1 LIKNFSQ
8 PMTLSA
14 SQTSLRVP
22 FFDLDYDE
30 SEERAILE
38 VLQSKWISMGPRT
51 EEFEKRFAQALGA
64 KHAVAVSN
72 CTAALHLSMILI
84 GVGPGDEVV
93 VPSLTFV
100 ATAACVK
107 MVGAKPVFADVSSL
121 DDWRISPRE
130 IEDKI
135 TPRTKAIIPMH
146 YGGEGA
152 DMKKIME
159 IAREKKLFVVE
170 DACHAPLGEI
180 EGGKLG
186 TFGELGCFSFYS
198 NKNLSTGEGGMLVTD
213 SDEYAERARLL
224 RAHGMTTSARQRHEG
239 QEFYEV
245 LEHGFNYRM
254 DDLRSC
260 LGLVQLEKLPE
271 RMKRRSEIASRY
283 HKQLSNQKGLRLP
296 ENERKPSSV
305 HHLFTVLLD
314 EGIDRAGFRAHMRKL
329 GVDTS
334 MHYPPVHMFTGFN
347 EQGVPLPVT
356 EEVGKRSVSLP
367 IFNQIS
373 NQQIDYVCDSVSKT
387 LKELS

>member
-1 LIKNFSQ
+1 
-8 PMTLSA
+8 MTPS
-14 SQTSLRVP
+14 SSPTSLRVP

-30 SEERAILE
+30 CEERAILD

-72 CTAALHLSMILI
+72 CTAALHLSMILL
-84 GVGPGDEVV
+84 GVGPGDEVI

-100 ATAACVK
+100 ATAACVR

-121 DDWRISPRE
+121 DDWRISPRD

-152 DMKKIME
+152 DIKKIME
-159 IAREKKLFVVE
+159 IARENELFVVE

-213 SDEYAERARLL
+213 NDEHAERARLL

-260 LGLVQLEKLPE
+260 LGLVQLKKLPE
-271 RMKRRSEIASRY
+271 RIKRRHEIASRY
-283 HKQLSNQKGLRLP
+283 RNQLSNQKGLRLP

-305 HHLFTVLLD
+305 HHLFVVLLD
-314 EGIDRAGFRAHMRKL
+314 EGIDRAGFRSHMRKL

-334 MHYPPVHMFTGFN
+334 MHYPPVHMFKGFH
-347 EQGVPLPVT
+347 EEGISLPVT
-356 EEVGKRSVSLP
+356 ENVGKHSVSLP

-373 NQQIDYVCDSVSKT
+373 NEQIDYVCNAVSISLGKAF
-387 LKELS
+387 LG

>member
-1 LIKNFSQ
+1 MS
-8 PMTLSA
+8 PS
-14 SQTSLRVP
+14 SPPTSLRVP

-30 SEERAILE
+30 YEERAILD
-38 VLQSKWISMGPRT
+38 VLQSRWISMGPRT

-72 CTAALHLSMILI
+72 CTAALHLSMILL
-84 GVGPGDEVV
+84 GVGPGDEVI

-100 ATAACVK
+100 ATAACVR

-121 DDWRISPRE
+121 DDWRISPRD
-130 IEDKI
+130 IQDKI

-152 DMKKIME
+152 DIKKIIE
-159 IAREKKLFVVE
+159 IARENELLVVE

-180 EGGKLG
+180 EGRKLG

-213 SDEYAERARLL
+213 NDNHAERARLL

-271 RMKRRSEIASRY
+271 RINRRSEIAYRY
-283 HKQLSNQKGLRLP
+283 LNQLSNLKGLCNPQNKR
-296 ENERKPSSV
+296 RPSSV
-305 HHLFTVLLD
+305 HHLFAVLLD
-314 EGIDRAGFRAHMRKL
+314 EGIDRASFRLHMRKL

-334 MHYPPVHMFTGFN
+334 MHYPPVHMFKGFY
-347 EQGVPLPVT
+347 EEGISLPVT
-356 EEVGKRSVSLP
+356 EDVGKRSVSLP

-373 NQQIDYVCDSVSKT
+373 IEQIDYVCDSIDKT
-387 LKELS
+387 LNILK